1 MSCAIVQAA
10 GMGKGSV
17 LKMLEEGASVAM
29 YHTAGKV
36 HLSFS
41 RISHPIAGGQWSNAF
56 LCL

>member
-41 RISHPIAGGQWSNAF
+41 
-56 LCL
+56 